1 MRIKYGPL
9 TDGKPA
15 TDITNHDPAIPKLSW
30 PWLWWT
36 SVREWIYTHTYIAH
50 THTSHIHIYY
60 TCINTYT
67 THIHTLHLHIHI
79 YYTYAYTHITHT
91 HIDTYTRS
99 QVFQAALELTMKA
112 RVILYSLFCPHLLC
126 AAVSHMPVH
135 TGITQCY
142 TVLGLNAEATA
153 PMMTNTF
160 YKITAR

>member
-1 MRIKYGPL
+1 MALMNEYSRMNI
-9 TDGKPA
+9 
-15 TDITNHDPAIPKLSW
+15 
-30 PWLWWT
+30 
-36 SVREWIYTHTYIAH
+36 HTYIHCTYTYTYIIH
-50 THTSHIHIYY
+50 THIHTLHTHIHP
-60 TCINTYT
+60 TYT
-67 THIHTLHLHIHI
+67 YSTLAYTHTLHLHIHI
-79 YYTYAYTHITHT
+79 HYTYAYTHITHT
-91 HIDTYTRS
+91 HIDTYARS
-99 QVFQAALELTMKA
+99 QVFQAALELTMQA